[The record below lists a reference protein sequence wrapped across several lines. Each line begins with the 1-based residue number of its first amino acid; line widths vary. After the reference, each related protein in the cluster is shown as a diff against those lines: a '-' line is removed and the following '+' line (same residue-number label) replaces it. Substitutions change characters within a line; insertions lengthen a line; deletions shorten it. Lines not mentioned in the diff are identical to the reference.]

1 MTQAESALSFGII
14 QKNNLHFSPSN
25 ELEDEPHFLRA
36 EKYIPQFNEIGETLD
51 TFHSPGIRNKWATP
65 APLAPKITTNPI

>member
-1 MTQAESALSFGII
+1 MTQAVSALSFGII

-36 EKYIPQFNEIGETLD
+36 EKYIP
-51 TFHSPGIRNKWATP
+51 
-65 APLAPKITTNPI
+65 